1 MLEAIQV
8 LRDIVIILAGIVIT
22 GMVVLVGR
30 AVLDLVR
37 RAEDLRLFVG
47 DVASGVANP
56 IKGVLL
62 VMNRIA
68 RRKGKA

>member
-68 RRKGKA
+68 RRKRKA